1 MQGEM
6 ENKMVA
12 DRRSP
17 EWMGLR
23 VVGEHRFARSPVRS
37 ELQSQQRTQFGGA
50 KRRSNCRES
59 LIAVL

>member
-23 VVGEHRFARSPVRS
+23 VVGKLRFARSPGCGFA
-37 ELQSQQRTQFGGA
+37 EA
-50 KRRSNCRES
+50 KRGHKVDQALRARPSIS
-59 LIAVL
+59 IS